1 MVKAT
6 LGQGGSTKVALTYT
20 VANGRVK
27 EVGFTKNGQF
37 WDKDDANAD
46 TTVSITNESNGTGE
60 IQLQPGTA
68 QEGSIVTV
76 KQKTATSEFS
86 TPATTKA
93 LGRLNGLT
101 NVAQADGS
109 VDITV
114 PDTATKFDLTYRN
127 QQNNTTET
135 L

>member
-1 MVKAT
+1 
-6 LGQGGSTKVALTYT
+6 
-20 VANGRVK
+20 
-27 EVGFTKNGQF
+27 
-37 WDKDDANAD
+37 KDDANAD

-68 QEGSIVTV
+68 QEGTTVTV

-109 VDITV
+109 VDIYCTRYGYEV
-114 PDTATKFDLTYRN
+114 
-127 QQNNTTET
+127 
-135 L
+135 